1 MSSQF
6 PLSSDIA
13 VEESLILTAY
23 LDTDMA
29 PTEYISDLTGR
40 IATLFA
46 NNSDEAAILAV
57 LDSDMQLVGIDP
69 YFVHLNVNN
78 ALRSNFVTGKSQSGI
93 NGGELA
99 LGALGSVGGFFG
111 TFIGGMAMT
120 NAIHNPVLAT
130 MTLVGTAVGAFAG
143 AGAGFLGGVIGFA
156 LLSNSIVTKEMVA
169 AEYSKQVLTMMEA
182 KAKSEFLLAHEQ
194 EEVLTKELNF

>member
-6 PLSSDIA
+6 PLSTDIS
-13 VEESLILTAY
+13 VEQSLILSAY
-23 LDTDMA
+23 IGTDMA
-29 PTEYISDLTGR
+29 PTEYISDLTSR

-46 NNSDEAAILAV
+46 NNSDEVSILTV
-57 LDSDMQLVGIDP
+57 LDSDMRLVGIDP
-69 YFVHLNVNN
+69 TTVHMSVNN
-78 ALRSNFVTGKSQSGI
+78 KLRSNFITGKSQSGI
-93 NGGELA
+93 NGGEMA

-130 MTLVGTAVGAFAG
+130 ITLVGTAVGAFAG

-156 LLSNSIVTKEMVA
+156 MLSNSIVTKEMVA
-169 AEYSKQVLTMMEA
+169 AEYSKQILTLMES
-182 KAKSEFLLAHEQ
+182 KAKSEFLLTQ
-194 EEVLTKELNF
+194 VPEEIETKELNF